1 MGMLATLK
9 EQVMRCQTPCNKKL
23 TPIPCDCLVHL
34 GCQAGENPLYNLLY
48 LESNCLLHIHTQ
60 HFSFFFF
67 FNFWL
72 CWVFVAVHGLSL
84 VAESRGY
91 SLVAVHRL
99 LIAVTSVAAEHRL
112 YSARASVV
120 GAPGL

>member
-1 MGMLATLK
+1 MSDTL
-9 EQVMRCQTPCNKKL
+9 QHVRQHQTSKKL
-23 TPIPCDCLVHL
+23 TPIPCDCPVCL

-72 CWVFVAVHGLSL
+72 CWVFVAVHGLSV
-84 VAESRGY
+84 VAEIRGY

-112 YSARASVV
+112 
-120 GAPGL
+120 